1 MPNTNHY
8 VGYKYDFTYF
18 VGHKNLLH
26 FDEVENLVQIFNF
39 DMDEDELKKVK
50 IVEIFSP
57 IQRYSLKRMVRL

>member
-39 DMDEDELKKVK
+39 GRGWVKKVK
-50 IVEIFSP
+50 KIEIFSP
-57 IQRYSLKRMVRL
+57 IQRYSLKGW